1 MTGKRFLLLGVR
13 RGQRLLPLR
22 RAVGRLRLLVFPI
35 LILFVGCDSF
45 SGPDGDEDAG
55 EPFDNTCLLPPFA
68 AASIT
73 LDGLVDDWAGVDPLA
88 LDEQGDDSPL
98 FTGDDL
104 RAVYVAQSSQDLFVR
119 VDLWETVNTNFGN
132 GPVDEEYGRYNIV
145 IENVGSF
152 PRIDLG
158 IAFDVDAGGWSV
170 GHNGASSQVPDGLE
184 GPTFVAVVE
193 SVIEFGVPLGLIGNP
208 SGYTEVQA
216 EALTTDAVQLDEVGQ
231 ACVAS

>member
-1 MTGKRFLLLGVR
+1 M
-13 RGQRLLPLR
+13 
-22 RAVGRLRLLVFPI
+22 
-35 LILFVGCDSF
+35 
-45 SGPDGDEDAG
+45 
-55 EPFDNTCLLPPFA
+55 
-68 AASIT
+68 
-73 LDGLVDDWAGVDPLA
+73 
-88 LDEQGDDSPL
+88 

-132 GPVDEEYGRYNIV
+132 GPVDEECGRYNIV

-158 IAFDVDAGGWSV
+158 IAFDIDAGEWSV
-170 GHNGASSQVPDGLE
+170 GHNGANWQVPDGLE

-193 SVIEFGVPLGLIGNP
+193 SVIQFGVPLSLIGNL

-216 EALTTDAVQLDEVGQ
+216 EALTTDAVQLDEVGRRSWP
-231 ACVAS
+231 VDVW

>member
-1 MTGKRFLLLGVR
+1 MPGSPSTIRAFYR
-13 RGQRLLPLR
+13 R
-22 RAVGRLRLLVFPI
+22 
-35 LILFVGCDSF
+35 
-45 SGPDGDEDAG
+45 
-55 EPFDNTCLLPPFA
+55 LPPRA
-68 AASIT
+68 LRSM
-73 LDGLVDDWAGVDPLA
+73 GLVDDWAGVDPLA

-184 GPTFVAVVE
+184 GTHVRCRCRVGDRVRRT
-193 SVIEFGVPLGLIGNP
+193 LGLDRQPFRLYGGP
-208 SGYTEVQA
+208 GGGSDY
-216 EALTTDAVQLDEVGQ
+216 
-231 ACVAS
+231 